1 MLSVESESV
10 RCEECVL
17 CEFIRSW
24 ILNDRVQVQKR
35 KKKIVANVFTSSIIK
50 VACPLRFL
58 SIRSLDDLERVCE
71 HAGYYKTWNCRSFA
85 VMIKKCIK
93 QCASRA
99 GLLFCWLNQLFFVC
113 LLVCFLTLSL
123 PSPSGLP
130 ELPTRSKN
138 HCRIFRKSSY
148 AWRSNTSFPGS
159 VSYPLSLSLSLSFS
173 PPFSVV
179 RSS

>member
-10 RCEECVL
+10 MCEECVL

-24 ILNDRVQVQKR
+24 ILNDRIQVHWKEKENRRQCVHVLYNKSSLSP
-35 KKKIVANVFTSSIIK
+35 AVFIYTR
-50 VACPLRFL
+50 AR
-58 SIRSLDDLERVCE
+58 RSWEGLWT
-71 HAGYYKTWNCRSFA
+71 GYYKTWNCRSFA

-113 LLVCFLTLSL
+113 LLVCFLTFSL

-148 AWRSNTSFPGS
+148 TWRSNTSFPGS
-159 VSYPLSLSLSLSFS
+159 VSYPSSLSLSLSFS

>member
-1 MLSVESESV
+1 MK
-10 RCEECVL
+10 VL
-17 CEFIRSW
+17 CVRNVCYVNLSGVEFLMTVS
-24 ILNDRVQVQKR
+24 KFTER

-58 SIRSLDDLERVCE
+58 SILALDDLERVCE

-159 VSYPLSLSLSLSFS
+159 VSYPSSLPLSLSFS